1 MITVPVIVRSLSG
14 GDNALDLTVE
24 RMVNLGSA
32 TRDAETAVAHQD
44 EVAKHGIR
52 IATSV
57 PAPRIY
63 PIGTHALTTGDS
75 VEVHTPETSG
85 EVEIVVIRDQDGRV
99 LVGVGSD
106 HTDRA
111 LERTSIPW
119 SKQACPN
126 VLAPVLWPLEEIRDH
141 WDDCV
146 LKSWVDGRLYQDVS
160 VAAFLHPDD
169 VLRIVAERAPGL
181 PQRGLVIF
189 CGTIVSV
196 DKRLGFGRDWR
207 FQLDDPT
214 AGRRIEHGY
223 TVVEMFEAIAEGY
236 RVPVVTGDGKPA
248 AATAAAG

>member
-1 MITVPVIVRSLSG
+1 MIRVPVLLQSHG
-14 GDNALDLTVE
+14 GNDRPLDLSVA

-32 TRDAETAVAHQD
+32 TRDARTAVAHQE
-44 EVAKHGIR
+44 EVARHGIN

-63 PIGTHALTTGDS
+63 PIGTHALTVGNQ
-75 VEVHTPETSG
+75 VEVHTAETSG
-85 EVEIVVIRDQDGRV
+85 EVEIVIVRDADGTV

-126 VLAPVLWPLEEIRDH
+126 VLAPVLWPFDEVRDH

-169 VLRIVAERAPGL
+169 VLRTLRDRAPGL
-181 PQRGLVIF
+181 PERDFVVF

-196 DKRLGFGRDWR
+196 DKRLGFGRDWT

-214 AGRRIEHGY
+214 AGRRIDHSY
-223 TVVEMFEAIAEGY
+223 QVIDLFDPIAAEY
-236 RVPVVTGDGKPA
+236 RVPVVTGGTK
-248 AATAAAG
+248 TG